1 MIKLSQKEAN
11 TLLAMEKRRLSDKV
25 ISFPL
30 HGQKGALPL
39 QSVDGHENFL
49 LDLSRGRDNE
59 IRVKMQTRARIEI
72 PLARLD
78 IGGRPH
84 RNDDGTVILPPHLHL
99 YKEGF
104 HDRWAMAPPS
114 DRFTN
119 LEDIPATLRDF
130 MRFCNIV
137 VPPNIWLQ
145 GGLI

>member
-1 MIKLSQKEAN
+1 MIKLSQNEA
-11 TLLAMEKRRLSDKV
+11 TALLTMEKRRLNDKV
-25 ISFPL
+25 TSFPL
-30 HGQKGALPL
+30 HGQKIALPL
-39 QSVDGHENFL
+39 QSFDGHEIFL
-49 LDLSRGRDNE
+49 LDISRGRDNE
-59 IRVKMQTRARIEI
+59 IRVKMQTRARKEI

-104 HDRWAMAPPS
+104 HDRWAMSPPS

-119 LEDIPATLRDF
+119 LEDIPTTLREF
-130 MRFCNIV
+130 MSFCNIV
-137 VPPNIWLQ
+137 MPPIIRLQ

>member
-1 MIKLSQKEAN
+1 MIKLSQQEAN

-25 ISFPL
+25 NSFPL
-30 HGQKGALPL
+30 HGQKIAIPL
-39 QSVDGHENFL
+39 QSDDGHESFL
-49 LDLSRGRDNE
+49 LDLSRGRGFE
-59 IRVKMQTRARIEI
+59 IRVKMQTRARKEI

-114 DRFTN
+114 DSFTN
-119 LEDIPATLRDF
+119 IEDIPATLSDF

-137 VPPNIWLQ
+137 LPPNIKFR

>member
-1 MIKLSQKEAN
+1 MIKLTQKEAN
-11 TLLAMEKRRLSDKV
+11 TLLAMEKHRLSDEV
-25 ISFPL
+25 TSFPL
-30 HGQKGALPL
+30 HGQKRVLPL
-39 QSVDGHENFL
+39 QSVDGHESFL
-49 LDLSRGRDNE
+49 LDLSRGRDKK
-59 IRVKMQTRARIEI
+59 IRVKMQTRARKEI

-84 RNDDGTVILPPHLHL
+84 RNDDGTVLLPPHLHL

-119 LEDIPATLRDF
+119 LEDIPTTLRDF

-137 VPPNIWLQ
+137 LPPDILFQ

>member
-1 MIKLSQKEAN
+1 MIRLTQEEAD
-11 TLLAMEKRRLSDKV
+11 TLLGMEKRRLSDKV
-25 ISFPL
+25 FSFPL
-30 HGQKGALPL
+30 HGQKSALPL
-39 QSVDGHENFL
+39 QSIDGLESFL

-59 IRVKMQTRARIEI
+59 IRVKMQTRARKEI

-84 RNDDGTVILPPHLHL
+84 RNDDGTVVLSPHLHL

-104 HDRWAMAPPS
+104 HDRWAMSPPS
-114 DRFTN
+114 DWFTN
-119 LEDIPATLRDF
+119 LEDIPVTLRDF

-137 VPPNIWLQ
+137 EPPKIWLQ